1 MSKLVKKPWKGT
13 IWAES
18 LEKNLVLCENQTY
31 DPLIS
36 SLDALDSELL
46 ETLGLAG
53 SKVNYNYTSHI
64 LITKCYCDK
73 KKKKK
78 KRVKG
83 QGTQKI

>member
-1 MSKLVKKPWKGT
+1 M
-13 IWAES
+13 
-18 LEKNLVLCENQTY
+18 
-31 DPLIS
+31 
-36 SLDALDSELL
+36 DALDSELL

-78 KRVKG
+78 KKELKVKVLKKFSCWLLAAVMVSSSNIHAVETKG
-83 QGTQKI
+83 NRGIMPYEGY